1 MANCGGGPG
10 PHIPKDVGGV
20 SHPAIIEVGSLPLRR
35 GAWFVTIAEG
45 GLVCHSFRIGAGLRA
60 SGHPLLESSLQHA

>member
-10 PHIPKDVGGV
+10 PHTPKDVGGV
-20 SHPAIIEVGSLPLRR
+20 SHPAIIEVGSFPLQR

-45 GLVCHSFRIGAGLRA
+45 GVFMSPNMVSTLF
-60 SGHPLLESSLQHA
+60 PSSLWP